1 LQIKELNILKD
12 SKTEF
17 IVLAQTEHT
26 SSHRS
31 SSKGIAEHLL
41 EQCRGISSS
50 VSYTEK
56 GKPYLDNRSEF
67 ISISHTHQWFCLM
80 LSASHECGIDI
91 EHHRDALHRIA
102 PRFLNSSEM
111 AFVSDCNNPQSV
123 LQFIWGAK
131 EAVYKSWGLRG
142 LEFAA
147 DMIVRPFEPKDS
159 CTFITMDFS
168 FRQHQRVYQL
178 SAQQID
184 DLFLVYTDGFETLMP
199 LI

>member
-1 LQIKELNILKD
+1 M
-12 SKTEF
+12 
-17 IVLAQTEHT
+17 LAQTEHT